1 MSKLIFEV
9 DDLQLEEVNSILDS
23 VGLDIE
29 IAFSIFIRQII
40 KERGLPFSV
49 KQNSS
54 KAQNSRPSDET
65 EVHTFPTRLR
75 KTKNTITTKMIEEVW
90 NSFMKYRDGY
100 DDVKTLAEYI
110 AEKSGMNPGS
120 ATIYLNI
127 LIKLSQ
133 GEINRRSM
141 KPSDFKFFLRRF
153 KNELGTDIYNKAIHS
168 IEISIPYWKSNI
180 PTFADSMINLL
191 KEL

>member
-1 MSKLIFEV
+1 MSKLMFEV
-9 DDLQLEEVNSILDS
+9 DDLQLKEVNSILDS
-23 VGLDIE
+23 VGIDMD

-40 KERGLPFSV
+40 KEKGLPFSM
-49 KQNSS
+49 KLNSS
-54 KAQNSRPSDET
+54 KAQNSGSSDEA
-65 EVHTFPTRLR
+65 EVYTVPTKFR

-100 DDVKTLAEYI
+100 EDVKDLAEYV

-127 LIKLSQ
+127 LIKLSE

-141 KPSDFKFFLRRF
+141 KPSDFEFFLRRF

-180 PTFADSMINLL
+180 PTFADSMVNLL

>member
-1 MSKLIFEV
+1 MSKLMFEV
-9 DDLQLEEVNSILDS
+9 DDLQLNEVNSILDS
-23 VGLDIE
+23 VGIDVD

-40 KERGLPFSV
+40 KERGLPFSM
-49 KQNSS
+49 KQNPSKLQHSGSS
-54 KAQNSRPSDET
+54 DDI
-65 EVHTFPTRLR
+65 EVHTGPTRFR

-100 DDVKTLAEYI
+100 SDVKDLAEYI
-110 AEKSGMNPGS
+110 AKKSGMNPGS
-120 ATIYLNI
+120 AAIYLNI

-141 KPSDFKFFLRRF
+141 KPSDFEFFLRRF
-153 KNELGTDIYNKAIHS
+153 KNELGTDIYNNAIHS
-168 IEISIPYWKSNI
+168 IEMSIPYWKSNI
-180 PTFADSMINLL
+180 PTFADSMVNLL

>member
-1 MSKLIFEV
+1 MSKLMFEV
-9 DDLQLEEVNSILDS
+9 DDLQLKEVNSILDS
-23 VGLDIE
+23 VGIDMD

-40 KERGLPFSV
+40 KEKGLPFSM

-54 KAQNSRPSDET
+54 KAHNSRPSDET

-100 DDVKTLAEYI
+100 DDVKALAEYI

-141 KPSDFKFFLRRF
+141 KPSDFEFFLRRF

-180 PTFADSMINLL
+180 PTFADKMVDLL